1 MTWATSWAFGA
12 LLAFLPLASHALG
25 LGKLKV
31 HSALNQP
38 LNAEIDF
45 TSLADAELKGLNIG
59 LASRADFTA
68 AGVERAAFLAQIKFA
83 VNRRSDGRYTL
94 HLSTPTPIEEPFLH
108 LLLQLDWPGGR
119 LVREYTALIDP
130 PYQIAA
136 KAPTVEPPR
145 AAAPTSRVE
154 PLAPAPIPEAV
165 VTPAAPIQPPLTETA
180 RIAPAPVP
188 AEDLPYGPFA
198 TGEVALSSDG
208 WPLEPGEAPPAKPIT
223 TKTTAKG
230 RIGPAPSWANVAS
243 HTVKPGDTLW
253 SIASKVRKD
262 TQVNVE
268 QAALAIFRNNK
279 DAFFGNNLNNIHAGR
294 ILRLP
299 EREAI
304 EATPRET
311 AHAEFQA
318 QFDAWQEYKL
328 KLAGAKRTLKADGPA
343 AEQPEKPATVAETKP
358 KAAAPATR
366 KETPAAAKG
375 QRSDELLKI
384 VRANLQGEKG
394 ADGRK
399 TAEPAKVGAAKE
411 HETLA
416 ERAAT
421 LEESL
426 VSKQIEQKD
435 LGDKINQVR
444 TQLKRE
450 SRLIELESQSLA
462 PPVAKP
468 AEPPKVEAPKIE
480 PLKAEPPKPEAAK
493 AETPKVEAPKP
504 EAKPKAEAPKP
515 ALKQALPPPP
525 SPEKGF
531 FDTLIGSLG
540 DLFLPIVLGV
550 VVLATAVL
558 GFVYLRRR
566 RQAVAEFEESIL
578 ASQAVNTENVRTRDT
593 TGEAAAT
600 TPESSILSDI
610 SQGNLAN
617 IHTDEVDPI
626 AEAEV
631 YLAYGRD
638 ETAEDILKDAVV
650 KHPQRQELKLKLLE
664 IYSNRKDLKAFET
677 LAEEVYAAVGGKG
690 GKLWEKVEEM
700 GRKLNPENPMFR
712 GAPTGRVTTSV
723 EGKPPAAAA
732 PAVTTPPT
740 EVVSAPVPA
749 AGSSFDF
756 DLGTPAAA
764 AAAPTKET
772 SFDLDFDLGDIK
784 PMSPGVASGRA
795 GRGAEEAKIGATPP
809 PAGTGMGPGLE
820 ALDFGA
826 PADNLIDFDLGKTD
840 TGPSQPAVS
849 AGSGAKEAKTAA
861 STSEDFSWDF
871 GPPATA
877 EPAATELAA
886 EAAAEPTTG
895 EAQQQQW
902 DEAATK
908 LDLARAYIDMGDAD
922 GARSILEEV
931 TAEGNPEQ
939 KKQAQEL
946 VAQIR

>member
-1 MTWATSWAFGA
+1 MAWATPWAFGA

-94 HLSTPTPIEEPFLH
+94 HLSTPTAIEEPFLH
-108 LLLQLDWPGGR
+108 MLLQLDWPGGR

-145 AAAPTSRVE
+145 AAAPVPRAE

-165 VTPAAPIQPPLTETA
+165 VTPPSPIQPPLTETA
-180 RIAPAPVP
+180 RFMP
-188 AEDLPYGPFA
+188 AEDIPYGPPA
-198 TGEVALSSDG
+198 IGEVGLSSDG
-208 WPLEPGEAPPAKPIT
+208 WPLEPGETPPVKPIT

-243 HTVKPGDTLW
+243 HTTRRGETLW
-253 SIASKVRKD
+253 SITKQVRSD
-262 TQVNVE
+262 PQVSIE
-268 QAALAIFRNNK
+268 QAALAIYHQNR
-279 DAFFGNNLNNIHAGR
+279 DAFYDSNLNNIRAGK

-299 EREAI
+299 AREDV
-304 EATPRET
+304 EALSKEQARG
-311 AHAEFQA
+311 AFQA

-328 KLAGAKRTLKADGPA
+328 KLAGAKRTLKADEPA
-343 AEQPEKPATVAETKP
+343 AEQPEKSAGVVEAKP
-358 KAAAPATR
+358 KAATPTTR
-366 KETPAAAKG
+366 KETPTAAKG

-399 TAEPAKVGAAKE
+399 TAEPAKVGAVKE

-426 VSKQIEQKD
+426 VSKQIEQKE
-435 LGDKINQVR
+435 LGEKINQVR

-462 PPVAKP
+462 PPPAAKP
-468 AEPPKVEAPKIE
+468 VEPPKVEAPKIE
-480 PLKAEPPKPEAAK
+480 PPKAEVPKAEAAK
-493 AETPKVEAPKP
+493 AEAPKVEAPKP
-504 EAKPKAEAPKP
+504 EDKPKAEAPKP
-515 ALKQALPPPP
+515 APKQALPPPP

-531 FDTLIGSLG
+531 FDTLVGSLG

-550 VVLATAVL
+550 VVLASAVL

-578 ASQAVNTENVRTRDT
+578 ASQAVNTENVPTRDT

-638 ETAEDILKDAVV
+638 ETAEDILKDAAV

-712 GAPTGRVTTSV
+712 GVPSGRVTTSAA
-723 EGKPPAAAA
+723 EKPPVAAA

-740 EVVSAPVPA
+740 EVVSPPPPA
-749 AGSSFDF
+749 ESPLDF
-756 DLGTPAAA
+756 DLGTPA

-784 PMSPGVASGRA
+784 PVSPGVASGRA
-795 GRGAEEAKIGATPP
+795 GRGAEEAKIGTMPS
-809 PAGTGMGPGLE
+809 PAGSGMGAGLE

-840 TGPSQPAVS
+840 TGPSQAAAPV
-849 AGSGAKEAKTAA
+849 GSGAKETKTAA
-861 STSEDFSWDF
+861 STSEDFSWDI
-871 GPPATA
+871 GALTTA
-877 EPAATELAA
+877 EPAATELVP
-886 EAAAEPTTG
+886 EVAAEPTTG

-946 VAQIR
+946 SAQIR

>member
-1 MTWATSWAFGA
+1 MAWATPWAFGA

-38 LNAEIDF
+38 LNAEIEF
-45 TSLADAELKGLNIG
+45 SSLADAELKGLNIG

-94 HLSTPTPIEEPFLH
+94 HLSTPTAIEEPFLH

-145 AAAPTSRVE
+145 AAAPAPRAE

-165 VTPAAPIQPPLTETA
+165 VTPPSPIQPPLTETA
-180 RIAPAPVP
+180 RFVP
-188 AEDLPYGPFA
+188 AEDIPYGPPA
-198 TGEVALSSDG
+198 IGEVGLSSDG
-208 WPLEPGEAPPAKPIT
+208 WPLEPGETPPVKPIT

-230 RIGPAPSWANVAS
+230 RIGPVPSWANVAS
-243 HTVKPGDTLW
+243 HTTRRGETLW
-253 SIASKVRKD
+253 SITKQVRSD
-262 TQVNVE
+262 PQVSIE
-268 QAALAIFRNNK
+268 QAALAIYHQNR
-279 DAFFGNNLNNIHAGR
+279 DAFYDSNLNNIRAGK

-299 EREAI
+299 AREDV
-304 EATPRET
+304 EALSKEQARG
-311 AHAEFQA
+311 AFQA

-328 KLAGAKRTLKADGPA
+328 KLAGAKRTLKADEPA
-343 AEQPEKPATVAETKP
+343 AEQPEKSAGVVEAKP
-358 KAAAPATR
+358 KAATPTTR
-366 KETPAAAKG
+366 KETPVAAKG

-399 TAEPAKVGAAKE
+399 TAEPAKGGVAKE

-426 VSKQIEQKD
+426 VSKQIEQKE
-435 LGDKINQVR
+435 LGEKINQVR

-462 PPVAKP
+462 PPPAAKP
-468 AEPPKVEAPKIE
+468 AEPPKAEAPKIEPPKVEAPK
-480 PLKAEPPKPEAAK
+480 AEAPK
-493 AETPKVEAPKP
+493 AETPKAEAPKP
-504 EAKPKAEAPKP
+504 EDKPKAEAPKP
-515 ALKQALPPPP
+515 APKKVLPPPP

-540 DLFLPIVLGV
+540 DLFLPIILGV
-550 VVLATAVL
+550 VVLVSAGL

-578 ASQAVNTENVRTRDT
+578 ASQVVNTENVPNRDT

-638 ETAEDILKDAVV
+638 ETAEEILKDAVV

-664 IYSNRKDLKAFET
+664 IYFHRKDLKAFET
-677 LAEEVYAAVGGKG
+677 MAEEVYAAGGGKG
-690 GKLWEKVEEM
+690 GKHWEKVEEM

-712 GAPTGRVTTSV
+712 GTTGKVTTSV
-723 EGKPPAAAA
+723 EEKPSAAAA

-740 EVVSAPVPA
+740 EVVSRPAPDV
-749 AGSSFDF
+749 GLDF
-756 DLGTPAAA
+756 DIGTPVT
-764 AAAPTKET
+764 AAPRTGNT
-772 SFDLDFDLGDIK
+772 FDLDFDLGDIK
-784 PMSPGVASGRA
+784 PAPADVA
-795 GRGAEEAKIGATPP
+795 PP
-809 PAGTGMGPGLE
+809 PASTKPAADSGMGAGLE
-820 ALDFGA
+820 ALDFGT
-826 PADNLIDFDLGKTD
+826 PDDNLIDFDLGKTD
-840 TGPSQPAVS
+840 TGPSQPAAP
-849 AGSGAKEAKTAA
+849 AGYGAKETKTAA
-861 STSEDFSWDF
+861 STSGDFSWDL
-871 GPPATA
+871 GTPAAA
-877 EPAATELAA
+877 EPAATVLAP
-886 EAAAEPTTG
+886 ETAAEPTTG
-895 EAQQQQW
+895 DAQQHQW

-946 VAQIR
+946 SAQIR